1 MGAFDDIKL
10 LDYVFEMNENI
21 LHAIEDEDA
30 DAQNRCLEIL
40 SSIKSRMHG
49 FNDNLENLMDS
60 LIKSV
65 QYNFG
70 NKELLKSIVNKMN
83 EIVRKL
89 YMSLVRSE
97 ETYKNELI
105 ENYYHT
111 DYRRKALIIYILF
124 PFLYP
129 DAPYGHTNQQ
139 EAVKM
144 AEELTKRHY
153 NVDIVNT
160 WYRGRMDV
168 NQYDIV
174 IGAGGCVEDILSARQ
189 KSFSDN
195 TKIIYYLTMA
205 SGYFSNTAEIKRY
218 QYFRKR
224 NGFLPDYERQTSYTL
239 NLSALRNADAAIC
252 IGNNHTISTYDG
264 MFSKIYPINVS
275 GFADCA
281 LPQLNKSPQAGIN
294 FLWYGGAGAI
304 HKGVDLCIEVF
315 RRLPQLNLYIV
326 GEIPYKIYEFYK
338 NDIENA
344 TNLFYY
350 GYLSKD
356 SAEYREVCEQCGYII
371 LPSCSEGQSTAVIT
385 AMFSGMIPVC
395 TKETGIDVNM
405 AGGYIIDDISLD
417 GMERLIRLISEL
429 PENIRLEKQKQTYE
443 YVMAHHTLDA
453 YGKRFGDI
461 IDDIMGQSTF

>member
-1 MGAFDDIKL
+1 MSAFDEIKL
-10 LDYVFEMNENI
+10 LDYIFEMTEDI
-21 LHAIEDEDA
+21 LQAIDDKDA
-30 DAQNRCLEIL
+30 DAQERCQEIL
-40 SSIKSRMHG
+40 FSIKNRLHG
-49 FNDNLENLMDS
+49 FNGNLENLMDS
-60 LIKSV
+60 LIKAV
-65 QYNFG
+65 QYNFE

-97 ETYKNELI
+97 ETYKNEFI

-111 DYRRKALIIYILF
+111 DYKKKALIIYILF

-144 AEELTKRHY
+144 AENLTNRQY
-153 NVDIVNT
+153 TVDIVNT
-160 WYRGRMDV
+160 WYRGSIDI
-168 NQYDIV
+168 NQYDII
-174 IGAGGCVEDILSARQ
+174 IGAGGGLEDILSVRN
-189 KSFSDN
+189 KTSKD
-195 TKIIYYLTMA
+195 TCKIVYYLTMA
-205 SGYFSNTAEIKRY
+205 SGYFSNMAEIKRY
-218 QYFRKR
+218 QYFKER
-224 NGFLPDYERQTSYTL
+224 NGFLPEYERQTPYTL
-239 NLSALRNADAAIC
+239 NLSALRRADAAIC

-264 MFSKIYPINVS
+264 MFSKIYPVNVS
-275 GFADCA
+275 GFDTCA
-281 LPQLNKSPQAGIN
+281 LPRLNKSPQAGIN
-294 FLWYGGAGAI
+294 FLWYGGAGAV
-304 HKGVDLCIEVF
+304 HKGIDLCIEVF

-326 GEIPYKIYEFYK
+326 GEIPYSIYEFYK

-344 TNLFYY
+344 ANLFYY

-356 SAEYREVCEQCGYII
+356 SEEYREVCEQCGYVI

-395 TKETGIDVNM
+395 TRETGIDVNR

-417 GMERLIRLISEL
+417 GMEKLIRLISEL
-429 PENIRLEKQKQTYE
+429 PENIRLEKQKQTYG
-443 YVMAHHTLDA
+443 YVMEHHTLDA

-461 IDDIMGQSTF
+461 IDDIIKA